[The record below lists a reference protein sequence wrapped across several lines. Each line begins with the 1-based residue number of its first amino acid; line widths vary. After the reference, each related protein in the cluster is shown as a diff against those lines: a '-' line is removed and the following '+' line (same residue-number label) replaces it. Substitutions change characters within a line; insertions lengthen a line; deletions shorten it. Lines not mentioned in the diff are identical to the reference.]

1 MTMTNVEKHVSFAD
15 LHKSYSVEISGNRN
29 LVVKLVPQIQLNLQ
43 LSIVLVYPQNNLTC
57 VIQIYR

>member
-1 MTMTNVEKHVSFAD
+1 MTMTNVEKHVSFSD
-15 LHKSYSVEISGNRN
+15 LHNSYSVEISGNRN

-57 VIQIYR
+57 IIRIYR